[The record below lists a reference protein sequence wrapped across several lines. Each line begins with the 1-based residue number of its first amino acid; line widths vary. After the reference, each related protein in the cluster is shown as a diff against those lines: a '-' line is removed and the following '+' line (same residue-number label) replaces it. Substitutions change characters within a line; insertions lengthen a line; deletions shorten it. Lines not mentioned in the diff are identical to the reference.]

1 MTAEE
6 KIDEIKNKNIL
17 VTGGCGFIG
26 SEVVKQLS
34 KLGANITIIDNL
46 SSGKED
52 YVKGLPNTELI
63 IAELSDLEQLKK
75 SVKNTIYY

>member
-1 MTAEE
+1 MTNEDRI
-6 KIDEIKNKNIL
+6 KEIKNKNIL

-46 SSGKED
+46 SSGKEE
-52 YVKGLPNTELI
+52 YI
-63 IAELSDLEQLKK
+63 EQ
-75 SVKNTIYY
+75 